1 MPDHYSLLL
10 DWRRLEG
17 SVRGLAKLPPD
28 FYPSTVAYLA
38 ELRRTFEGELREN
51 PGGRKGDVAR
61 QTHQRASQVGRD
73 IYEARMTKLLSA
85 AFQASAGGAK
95 DVGNILPEERALFD
109 GLVKLLRD
117 HRTQAAPFLDPY
129 GPTPPTPRPAAA
141 GPAPSV
147 SNPPSPS
154 PPSSPPRAARSLV
167 FVRVLKDGRP
177 IEVGGE
183 TIDLRRED
191 ILSLTPETAKIL
203 IESQIA
209 ERVRPDE
216 RSSIT

>member
-129 GPTPPTPRPAAA
+129 RSHPALRAPDRGSADPVDGQSASALAAPEPTPGGAF
-141 GPAPSV
+141 
-147 SNPPSPS
+147 
-154 PPSSPPRAARSLV
+154 ARI
-167 FVRVLKDGRP
+167 RTGAQGRP
-177 IEVGGE
+177 PDRG
-183 TIDLRRED
+183 RRGD
-191 ILSLTPETAKIL
+191 
-203 IESQIA
+203 
-209 ERVRPDE
+209 D
-216 RSSIT
+216 RSSS